1 MGKGHRHIQVATQT
15 PVGNL
20 WLAIAN
26 HYGSRMESFGD
37 SNGRVSDFFG

>member
-1 MGKGHRHIQVATQT
+1 VKERT

-26 HYGSRMESFGD
+26 KYGSRLESFGD
-37 SNGRVSDFFG
+37 SNGRVDEFFA